1 MIVLLFER
9 IALLLCISKYV
20 NYLFDINEERFIDR
34 ANSNFINT
42 VMSVKPGTD
51 AANRASERTSK
62 DHHAGLKREGV
73 GNLRILMSS
82 TFLAASFHE

>member
-1 MIVLLFER
+1 M
-9 IALLLCISKYV
+9 
-20 NYLFDINEERFIDR
+20 NYLVDINEERKKERFIDR
-34 ANSNFINT
+34 ANCNFINT

-73 GNLRILMSS
+73 GNLTILMSS